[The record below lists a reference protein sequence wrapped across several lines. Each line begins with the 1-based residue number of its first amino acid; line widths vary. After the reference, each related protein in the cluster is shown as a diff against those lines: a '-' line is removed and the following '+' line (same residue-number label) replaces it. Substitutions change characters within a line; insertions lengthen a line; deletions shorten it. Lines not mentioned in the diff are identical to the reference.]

1 MAASL
6 AANTIVV
13 ASVGVVAS
21 ADRNRPGEDVETSS
35 EII

>member
-6 AANTIVV
+6 AANTTVV
-13 ASVGVVAS
+13 ASVGVAAR
-21 ADRNRPGEDVETSS
+21 ADRNRPREDVETSS